1 MAKKSTGLA
10 GRVAALEKMFFALF
24 STAKPVKAK
33 KKSKRKKAS
42 TKKKARKSS

>member
-24 STAKPVKAK
+24 AAPTPVNAK
-33 KKSKRKKAS
+33 KKKKNETKEIFRKEEGA
-42 TKKKARKSS
+42 